1 MDIVED
7 DSVQNNNKCAH
18 VEKKTEKELKF
29 IGEPIS
35 NTSIDLKKVSKKLG
49 FQVSLSL
56 VFFFVELIVGILCK
70 SVALVADSYHMISD
84 VTALVVAF
92 ACLRLANKT
101 TKSNTYGLVRMEAVG
116 GLFNGLFLF
125 TVCLSIFQEAAQR
138 LINPSTIKEP
148 EFVMAVGVIGLV
160 INIVGLFL
168 MHGEHGHSH
177 GGGGHGH
184 SHGGAAKKN
193 GATKNHGHSHEKAK
207 DAEPLMMIEE
217 VREKRLNSGISLEKV
232 TPYNGITKQLLDS
245 MSTIDSGSE
254 HDETDETTKKSKKSK
269 KTKNVNIMGVY
280 LHLLSDAIGSVI
292 VILTSIVVI
301 FFKDWR
307 FTPYLDPVLS
317 MCLASMMSVTSIQ
330 LIVNASYIL
339 LRKSPRGFNVEK
351 LQADVKKI
359 NGVVTVNDVKAWPLT
374 GSRIVASV
382 RVLVCNPIIYP
393 SVSKKIKILFHDNGC
408 HSVSIEPT
416 FEEECMQKINEST

>member
-125 TVCLSIFQEAAQR
+125 T
-138 LINPSTIKEP
+138 
-148 EFVMAVGVIGLV
+148 
-160 INIVGLFL
+160 
-168 MHGEHGHSH
+168 
-177 GGGGHGH
+177 
-184 SHGGAAKKN
+184 
-193 GATKNHGHSHEKAK
+193 
-207 DAEPLMMIEE
+207 
-217 VREKRLNSGISLEKV
+217 
-232 TPYNGITKQLLDS
+232 GITKQLLDS

-416 FEEECMQKINEST
+416 FEALLLVIAALKLLTLDEDALKARLLESYVFWTLLLDIGVLKARILVRVILSARLLVIATP